1 MQQKRY
7 NKLDD
12 LISAGTKCS
21 VGANTYATA
30 LGLVVAT
37 KPLIDGTVNPVILA
51 SATLQ
56 SGRILLKDSQKL
68 RNEKQTAAYDVGF
81 GIRDSLK
88 RKLGRKYTTEWS
100 GTGFDS
106 SLQIPRSVAS
116 LEQLLR
122 TLDNFYTEDPTKEVP
137 EVATALIASEAADA
151 LTLAQT
157 ALTVQRSKVRAL
169 RTARKQKEK
178 TLRARI
184 RGVVEELNRALGP
197 VDDRW
202 DAFGLNQ
209 PGLQQAPDRPGKVN
223 VVLQASG
230 AAAVKWQKT
239 PRAEYYRL
247 WLKVIGVD
255 EEAIPVGSPTDV
267 DFMIESMPTA
277 SGSQVEVSIS
287 AVNNGGESARSE
299 VVVVITP

>member
-1 MQQKRY
+1 MQQKRN
-7 NKLDD
+7 NKLAD

-21 VGANTYATA
+21 AGANTYSAA

-37 KPLIDGTVNPVILA
+37 KPLIDAAVNPVILT

-56 SGRILLKDSQKL
+56 SGRIGLKDSQKL
-68 RNEKQTAAYDVGF
+68 RNEKQDAAYDVAF

-88 RKLGRKYTTEWS
+88 RKLGRKYSTEWS

-106 SLQIPRSVAS
+106 SLEIPRGVAA

-122 TLDNFYTEDPTKEVP
+122 TLNNFYTEDPTLEVP
-137 EVATALIASEAADA
+137 DVATALMAGEAADA
-151 LTLAQT
+151 LTVAQT
-157 ALTVQRSKVRAL
+157 ALTVKRGAVRAL

-178 TLRARI
+178 VLRARI

-197 VDDRW
+197 LDGRW

-209 PGLQQAPDRPGKVN
+209 PGLQQVPERPRKVT
-223 VVLQASG
+223 VVMQAGG

-255 EEAIPVGSPTDV
+255 EEAIPVGSPTDL
-267 DFMIESMPTA
+267 DYMIESMPA
-277 SGSQVEVSIS
+277 ASQVEVSIS
-287 AVNNGGESARSE
+287 AANNGGESARSE